1 MLHRYG
7 KVLGEA
13 GNGVSKNIS
22 HNVIKKRRSEAVK
35 RIDQIRNMSME
46 AMAREA
52 AKPVKIIRTE
62 EISCRCPNDNYE
74 VDWGVPEEELDLM
87 YSFCPECG
95 QKVNWS

>member
-35 RIDQIRNMSME
+35 KDRSNQ
-46 AMAREA
+46 
-52 AKPVKIIRTE
+52 KH
-62 EISCRCPNDNYE
+62 
-74 VDWGVPEEELDLM
+74 VDGSD
-87 YSFCPECG
+87 G
-95 QKVNWS
+95 